1 MCDPVSALVVTSL
14 VFSAYSANEQGK
26 AAKST
31 ARYNAREAENEAVR
45 TRNRGVEEE
54 VKHRRQVAELQSR
67 QKAQLGAANIDL
79 RSGSALDIQED
90 AALLGEVD
98 SLRIR
103 TNFQEQG
110 ASLDRNVELINFQG
124 DAAQVAGQRQAAGSL
139 LQAAGAG
146 IQASGVASQ
155 WYNPNSAA
163 VTTNTTGAQ
172 ANAQF
177 GNIA

>member
-1 MCDPVSALVVTSL
+1 MCNPAAAVMAVSL

-26 AAKST
+26 AAKGV
-31 ARYNAREAENEAVR
+31 ADYNAREAENEAVR

-67 QKAQLGAANIDL
+67 QRAQIGAANIDL

-103 TNFQEQG
+103 SNYQEQG
-110 ASLDRNVELINFQG
+110 ASLDRNVDLVNFQG
-124 DAAQVAGQRQAAGSL
+124 DAAQSAGRTQAAGSL

-146 IQASGVASQ
+146 VSSK
-155 WYNPNSAA
+155 WYNVNSSAT
-163 VTTNTTGAQ
+163 TTNVGSI
-172 ANAQF
+172 N
-177 GNIA
+177 

>member
-1 MCDPVSALVVTSL
+1 MCDPVTAVMVASL
-14 VFSAYSANEQGK
+14 AFGAYSANEQGK
-26 AAKST
+26 AAKSV

-54 VKHRRQVAELQSR
+54 IKHRRQVAELQSR
-67 QKAQLGAANIDL
+67 QRAQLGASNIDI

-110 ASLDRNVELINFQG
+110 ASLDRSATLMNFEG
-124 DAAQVAGQRQAAGSL
+124 DAAQRAGQLQAVDSL
-139 LQAAGAG
+139 LQAGAAGVE
-146 IQASGVASQ
+146 ASGVSNR
-155 WYNPNSAA
+155 WYNSNSSAM
-163 VTTNTTGAQ
+163 TTTTTGAQ
-172 ANAQF
+172 ANARF